1 MEESKRPEKMSYEQL
16 ENIAHQLSEQ
26 NRKLYTDL
34 QKLSDMSFF
43 KRLDL
48 LFKVVDSKAKFS
60 MQFVINCIKEI
71 EELMTI
77 NNQEDSIDKDNTDE

>member
-1 MEESKRPEKMSYEQL
+1 MEENKRPEKMSYEQL

-48 LFKVVDSKAKFS
+48 LFKVVDSKARFS
-60 MQFVINCIKEI
+60 TQFVVDCIKEI

-77 NNQEDSIDKDNTDE
+77 NTTEDSTTKDDNE

>member
-60 MQFVINCIKEI
+60 TQFVVDCIKEI

-77 NNQEDSIDKDNTDE
+77 NTTEDSTTKDDNE

>member
-26 NRKLYTDL
+26 NKKLYTDL

-60 MQFVINCIKEI
+60 TQFVVDCIKEI

-77 NNQEDSIDKDNTDE
+77 NTTEDSTTKDDNE

>member
-1 MEESKRPEKMSYEQL
+1 MKILRFRLRIFET
-16 ENIAHQLSEQ
+16 EQ
-26 NRKLYTDL
+26 NKKLYTDL

-60 MQFVINCIKEI
+60 TQFVVDCIKEI

-77 NNQEDSIDKDNTDE
+77 NTTEDSTTKDDNE

>member
-1 MEESKRPEKMSYEQL
+1 MEESKRPEKMSYEQQ

-26 NRKLYTDL
+26 NKKLYTDL

-60 MQFVINCIKEI
+60 TQFVVDCIKEI

-77 NNQEDSIDKDNTDE
+77 NTTEDNTTKDDNE

>member
-1 MEESKRPEKMSYEQL
+1 MEESKRPEKMSYGQL

-26 NRKLYTDL
+26 NKKLYTDL

-60 MQFVINCIKEI
+60 TQFVVDCIKEI

-77 NNQEDSIDKDNTDE
+77 NTTEDSTTKDDNE